1 MAPVAYSFVINYGEI
16 DNPPAWDSAVTV
28 GPAALTIVDL
38 DFDVWAVAQLPSS
51 PEGGP
56 STHATSIYTIALAI
70 LISAIGAST
79 AFSVAHLIS
88 IALIGLLTGAAYL
101 LARER
106 ASVPVSALVA
116 MTTGALP
123 VVVQQ
128 AADVYLDL
136 PLAVVTTLAC
146 WTASRRRFWWTFG
159 LALVGVAIKTSG
171 VFLLPLLLIAKPVG
185 RSLPRHLLY
194 AVPAGLVASVPFLL
208 SLATTHRFSYSTNPF
223 TDPILIRSSASLLV
237 LTVDVFLVLA
247 LYVLIVYGRA
257 RSGGLDRP
265 SQASIIVVVTFFLVH
280 VATILL
286 SGTIAIL
293 PRYYIAILPAVL
305 AALVPPS
312 PERGPGLEP
321 EPEPQH
327 RRYRVGVGLVIVLAV
342 FSILNVRGDFY
353 PLPDHDFY
361 VAAER
366 STRAQDLLELHVIGT
381 RELVA
386 TDLPLLVER
395 QVFFR
400 LEYPGMGY
408 VDETPDNITPVFIES
423 DTALPDTFAMLI
435 ERRFTN
441 PLVEIEEA
449 ALDLGYELDYQD
461 FSVGPYESQLV
472 VASR

>member
-1 MAPVAYSFVINYGEI
+1 V
-16 DNPPAWDSAVTV
+16 
-28 GPAALTIVDL
+28 
-38 DFDVWAVAQLPSS
+38 
-51 PEGGP
+51 
-56 STHATSIYTIALAI
+56 
-70 LISAIGAST
+70 
-79 AFSVAHLIS
+79 IS
-88 IALIGLLTGAAYL
+88 IALVGLLTGVTYL
-101 LARER
+101 FARER
-106 ASVPVSALVA
+106 ASVLVSALVA
-116 MTTGALP
+116 ATIGLLP

-128 AADVYLDL
+128 AADIYLDL
-136 PLAVVTTLAC
+136 PLAVVTTFAC
-146 WTASRRRFWWTFG
+146 WTASRRQFWWTGG

-171 VFLLPLLLIAKPVG
+171 VFLLPLLLISKPAD
-185 RSLPRHLLY
+185 RSFPRHLLY

-208 SLATTHRFSYSTNPF
+208 SLATTHRFTYETNPF
-223 TDPILIRSSASLLV
+223 ADPILIRSSASLLV

-247 LYVLIVYGRA
+247 IYVLVMYGRA
-257 RSGGLDRP
+257 RSRMLDRP
-265 SQASIIVVVTFFLVH
+265 SQASIIVVASFLLVH
-280 VATILL
+280 LATILL

-305 AALVPPS
+305 AALIPPQPEPA
-312 PERGPGLEP
+312 PERLP
-321 EPEPQH
+321 
-327 RRYRVGVGLVIVLAV
+327 RYRVGVGLVIVLAV

-386 TDLPLLVER
+386 TDLPILVER
-395 QVFFR
+395 QVYFR

-408 VDETPDNITPVFIES
+408 VDKTPDDMTPVFIEP